1 MSYFFESNTDVYTVD
16 VLLHLTRISF
26 ATPTLVICYD
36 FMISRELSTDP
47 PTYSYVVNYVIRKP
61 NKQKQNKTKQNAS
74 LKLNLRLDF

>member
-26 ATPTLVICYD
+26 TTPTLVICYD
-36 FMISRELSTDP
+36 FMISRELSTDQ

-74 LKLNLRLDF
+74 LKLDLRLDF